1 MKVILISDKCIGCGA
16 CAAICP
22 KVFEIKEDGHSHLI
36 EPKTIEGSK
45 EVKVV
50 DNSEAGVDDA
60 INGCPAQI
68 ISKEN

>member
-36 EPKTIEGSK
+36 EPKTVVNGK
-45 EVKVV
+45 EVKVIEG
-50 DNSEAGVDDA
+50 DEPAIDDA